1 MNSILTNWKIMIE
14 KRERKMSK
22 FNLFVKYY
30 NCNANKI
37 EDYDVLKRRES
48 EIKKL
53 KKKCATKEEFAES
66 LRIEFMWR
74 FWSKSEWELIV
85 TKNED
90 GCIILLPWCGSR
102 DPKSASIDV
111 TDDKSFDWSG
121 FADEHIK
128 QQTFKNQA
136 KIDVYD
142 QIMYGDRFSNL
153 VDELWYTRLPYERD
167 NPKFHR

>member
-1 MNSILTNWKIMIE
+1 MI
-14 KRERKMSK
+14 K
-22 FNLFVKYY
+22 LFVKYY

-53 KKKCATKEEFAES
+53 KKKCTTKDEFTEF
-66 LRIEFMWR
+66 LRREFMWR
-74 FWSKSEWELIV
+74 FWSKSEWELIA
-85 TKNED
+85 TKEED
-90 GCIILLPWCGSR
+90 GRIILSPWCGCSNP
-102 DPKSASIDV
+102 DSVAIDV
-111 TDDKSFDWSG
+111 TNDESFDWSG

-128 QQTFKNQA
+128 RQIFNNQA

-142 QIMYGDRFSNL
+142 QIMYGNRFSNL

-167 NPKFHR
+167 NPKFHRIDSEVY

>member
-1 MNSILTNWKIMIE
+1 MN
-14 KRERKMSK
+14 K

-37 EDYDVLKRRES
+37 EDYDVLTCRES

-53 KKKCATKEEFAES
+53 KKKCATKDEFAEF
-66 LRIEFMWR
+66 LRSGFMWR
-74 FWSKSEWELIV
+74 FWSKSEWELIID
-85 TKNED
+85 KNED
-90 GCIILLPWCGSR
+90 GRIILLPWSG
-102 DPKSASIDV
+102 SIDV

-128 QQTFKNQA
+128 RQIFKNQA

-142 QIMYGDRFSNL
+142 QIMYGGRFDDL
-153 VDELWYTRLPYERD
+153 VTKLWTTRLPYERD
-167 NPKFHR
+167 NKKFHQ

>member
-1 MNSILTNWKIMIE
+1 MI
-14 KRERKMSK
+14 K
-22 FNLFVKYY
+22 LLVKHY

-37 EDYDVLKRRES
+37 EDYDILKWRES

-53 KKKCATKEEFAES
+53 KKKCATKDEFEEF
-66 LRIEFMWR
+66 LRREFMWR
-74 FWSKSEWELIV
+74 FWSKAEWEVII
-85 TKNED
+85 TKEED
-90 GCIILLPWCGSR
+90 GRIILSPWCGCC
-102 DPKSASIDV
+102 DPDSVAIDV
-111 TDDKSFDWSG
+111 TNDKNFDWSG

-128 QQTFKNQA
+128 RQIFKNQA

-167 NPKFHR
+167 NPKFHRN